1 MKTFK
6 LKLSEWESPRQLYQF
21 GEKKRRESDS
31 AEQNSGRST
40 WPEKELINRLTK
52 RERERERIRESV
64 GTWCGKEKGNW
75 KNRRRSQGRRRR
87 ARGERERGH
96 GRGERKGENR
106 GFCRWRTAPPLSR
119 RWETTSSWK
128 DATRIGFYAGRGW
141 DHACNAWQQCN
152 THGFSIPNSYS
163 SPNAF
168 VTVNL
173 RAFQIL
179 STLLVIH

>member
-1 MKTFK
+1 MLECLYLGHTQ
-6 LKLSEWESPRQLYQF
+6 LKLLYILNDTKVNKYQF

-106 GFCRWRTAPPLSR
+106 GVCR
-119 RWETTSSWK
+119 
-128 DATRIGFYAGRGW
+128 
-141 DHACNAWQQCN
+141 
-152 THGFSIPNSYS
+152 
-163 SPNAF
+163 
-168 VTVNL
+168 
-173 RAFQIL
+173 
-179 STLLVIH
+179 